1 MTKQIG
7 GQYLWYGPKEIID
20 GKRVQKS
27 KVISEMTKEEL
38 EYAINYCETMLS
50 NKDPEKPGR
59 RVKLEFILNQIKKCN
74 VSIYLKEKMK
84 DESIM
89 TIYEALTN
97 KNPNS
102 KICELMRVKPEFN
115 DITVKLAMQA
125 VMDKLG
131 VFEKSTIT
139 LNSLVYDRG
148 VYISPKEFELYNLKP
163 LDKEERVQ
171 QVRKILELSD
181 HVPVRLSSFG
191 FTIDDIKKIIN
202 LKNIKYSDIDTYTLT
217 LLRDKVLYNSAEKVR
232 RNIKFWTL
240 KKEQLKKTLEE
251 KYK

>member
-7 GQYLWYGPKEIID
+7 GQNLWYGPKEIID
-20 GKRVQKS
+20 GKKIQRS

-38 EYAINYCETMLS
+38 EHAIEYCETMLT

-59 RVKLEFILNQIKKCN
+59 RVKLDFILNQIKKCN

-97 KNPNS
+97 KDPNARL
-102 KICELMRVKPEFN
+102 CDLMKVKPEYN

-131 VFEKSTIT
+131 VFEKSTVT
-139 LNSLVYDRG
+139 LSSLVQDRG
-148 VYISPKEFELYNLKP
+148 VYISPEEFELYDFKS
-163 LDKEERVQ
+163 LDKEGRIQ
-171 QVRKILELSD
+171 QVRDILDLSE
-181 HVPVRLSSFG
+181 HVPVRLSPFG
-191 FTIDDIKKIIN
+191 FTIDDIKKVIN
-202 LKNIKYSDIDTYTLT
+202 LRNAKYSEIDIYTLK

-240 KKEQLKKTLEE
+240 KKEQLKKTLES
-251 KYK
+251 K

>member
-1 MTKQIG
+1 MTKQIS
-7 GQYLWYGPKEIID
+7 GQNLWYGPKEIID
-20 GKRVQKS
+20 GKKIQRS

-38 EYAINYCETMLS
+38 EHAIEYCETMLT

-59 RVKLEFILNQIKKCN
+59 RVKLDFILNQIKKCN

-97 KNPNS
+97 KDPNARL
-102 KICELMRVKPEFN
+102 CDLMKVKPEYN

-131 VFEKSTIT
+131 VFEKSTVT
-139 LNSLVYDRG
+139 LSSLVQDRG
-148 VYISPKEFELYNLKP
+148 VYISPEEFELYDFKS
-163 LDKEERVQ
+163 LDKEERIQ
-171 QVRKILELSD
+171 QVRDILDLSE
-181 HVPVRLSSFG
+181 HVPVRLSPFG
-191 FTIDDIKKIIN
+191 FTIDDIKKVIN
-202 LKNIKYSDIDTYTLT
+202 LRNAKYSEIDIYTLK

-240 KKEQLKKTLEE
+240 KKEQLKKTLES
-251 KYK
+251 K